1 MTKKIL
7 QRVSWIGAAV
17 LLVLATVGCSTEESG
32 SSADGP
38 AKLTIYTQSATYE
51 GAVEGYMGKVMK
63 DKLNVSL
70 NVMPNSVGGSS
81 RFETKM
87 ATGDLGDLVLFTSS
101 DDFKK
106 AIEAGSVLDLK
117 EDLGSLPNISRFN
130 EAIARME
137 SSFGGVYG
145 IPTGVSDANEVT
157 QIDPVAIPS
166 LRFDY
171 YEELGTPEIKDYWD
185 YYDVIEQ
192 MVKAHPTTDSGDKFY
207 GMSLFSEWDGRSVN
221 MARQIA
227 PSYGYTTT
235 DGVNN
240 YDFIMPHGTED
251 KIERILEDNS
261 YYLQALK
268 WYNKF
273 YQNDMLDED
282 SVSQTWEDFLAKA
295 NKGQSA
301 LWVYGYMGTL
311 NFNPTNPELVKA
323 GKGYKRIPFANLTAA
338 EAKTSTV
345 GSRWFW
351 AISSTTKNKEAAMKV
366 LDYFYS
372 DEGALNYHLGPEGLF
387 WELNEKGEPTLTELG
402 QAPVDTAVPAEWG
415 GGKVGDTFK
424 YMFNGAAQDEN
435 TMNSIIY
442 APMNKTT
449 WKSYLEDN
457 AELLD
462 QNWSKHY
469 DGALS
474 AKEYLVKHN
483 MLTSYSIVNV
493 PNFKYD
499 DQLAVKRDQV
509 GEIIKELSWK
519 MIYAKNDAEFNS
531 LKAEM
536 IQKAKSLGYDECVAF
551 EEQAANVWFEARKAA
566 K

>member
-1 MTKKIL
+1 MKKKVFQKAGLI
-7 QRVSWIGAAV
+7 SAAL
-17 LLVLATVGCSTEESG
+17 LLVLSTVGCNTNG
-32 SSADGP
+32 IGNTDNKTP
-38 AKLTIYTQSATYE
+38 NLTIYTQSATYE
-51 GAVEGYMGKVMK
+51 GAVGGYMGKVMK

-87 ATGDLGDLVLFTSS
+87 ATGNLGDMVLFTSS

-117 EDLGSLPNISRFN
+117 EDLDQMPNVSRFK
-130 EAIARME
+130 EAITRME
-137 SSFGGVYG
+137 DSFGGVYG
-145 IPTGVSDANEVT
+145 IPTGVSDVNNVT
-157 QIDPVAIPS
+157 QLDPVSIPS

-171 YEELGTPEIKDYWD
+171 YQELGTPEIKEYWD
-185 YYDVIEQ
+185 YYDVIKK
-192 MVKAHPTTDSGDKFY
+192 MVEAHPTTENGDKFY

-221 MARQIA
+221 MAKQIA
-227 PSYGYTTT
+227 LSYGFTST
-235 DGVNN
+235 DGVNS

-251 KIERILEDNS
+251 KIEKILDENS

-273 YQNDMLDED
+273 YQNGMLDED
-282 SVSQTWEDFLAKA
+282 SVSQTWEDYLAKA

-311 NFNPTNPELVKA
+311 NYNPSNLEMVKR
-323 GKGYKRIPFANLTAA
+323 GKGYKRIPFSNLMAS

-345 GSRWFW
+345 GGRWFW
-351 AISSTTKNKEAAMKV
+351 AISSTSENKEASIKV

-387 WELNEKGEPTLTELG
+387 WQKNDKGEPELTELG
-402 QAPVDTAVPAEWG
+402 KSPVDSVVPDEFG
-415 GGKVGDTFK
+415 GGKTGDTFK
-424 YMFNGAAQDEN
+424 YMFNGAALDEN
-435 TMNSIIY
+435 TINSTIK

-449 WKSYLEDN
+449 WKSYLQDN

-462 QNWSKHY
+462 QNWTEHY
-469 DGALS
+469 EGALS
-474 AKEYLVKHN
+474 AKEYLLKNN
-483 MLTSYSIVNV
+483 MLASYTVVNV

-519 MIYAKNDAEFNS
+519 MIYARNDAEFSS
-531 LKAEM
+531 LQAEM
-536 IQKAKSLGYDECVAF
+536 IQKAKSLGYDECVVF
-551 EEQAANVWFEARKAA
+551 EEQAARAWFEARKAA

>member
-1 MTKKIL
+1 MKKKMFQKAGL
-7 QRVSWIGAAV
+7 IG
-17 LLVLATVGCSTEESG
+17 LATLLTLSMVGCSTDEPG
-32 SSADGP
+32 SSEAGP
-38 AKLTIYTQSATYE
+38 TNLTIYTQSTTYE
-51 GAVEGYMGKVMK
+51 GAVGGYMSKVMK

-81 RFETKM
+81 RFETKL

-117 EDLGSLPNISRFN
+117 EDLGQLPNVSRFN
-130 EAIARME
+130 EAVARME

-145 IPTGVSDANEVT
+145 IPTGVSNANEVT

-171 YEELGTPEIKDYWD
+171 YEELGTPEIQDYWD

-192 MVKAHPTTDSGDKFY
+192 MVKAHPTTESGDKFY

-221 MARQIA
+221 MAKQIA

-251 KIERILEDNS
+251 KIERILDDNS

-273 YQNDMLDED
+273 YQNGMLDED
-282 SVSQTWEDFLAKA
+282 SVSQTWEDYLAKA

-311 NFNPTNPELVKA
+311 NFNPTNPELVKE

-351 AISSTTKNKEAAMKV
+351 AISSTTKDKEAAMEV

-387 WELNEKGEPTLTELG
+387 WELDSTGKPVLTELG
-402 QAPVDTAVPAEWG
+402 KSPVDTAVPAEFG

-435 TMNSIIY
+435 TISPILN

-449 WKSYLEDN
+449 WNSYLQDN

-462 QNWSKHY
+462 QNWTKHY
-469 DGALS
+469 GGVLS
-474 AKEYLVKHN
+474 AKEYLIQNN
-483 MLTSYSIVNV
+483 MLASYSIVNV
-493 PNFKYD
+493 PNYKYD

-519 MIYAKNDAEFNS
+519 MIYAKNDSEFES

-536 IQKAKSLGYDECVAF
+536 VQKAKSLGYDECVDF

-566 K
+566 R